1 MNQLPPPKGIGL
13 RGLNMNEE
21 YIVYD
26 PTGDECYITDTK
38 PS

>member
-1 MNQLPPPKGIGL
+1 MSQLPLTKRKEL

-21 YIVYD
+21 YIVYGQI
-26 PTGDECYITDTK
+26 GDECYITDTK